1 MRFRRVVSLLLLA
14 AYLPACTSYHQT
26 EQPLAQLT
34 VAPKPVSRLCITKR
48 NGVRVEVLE
57 PRVISDSLVGLT
69 TTPGQAAGR
78 VAIPLAEIQSTEVR
92 KFDAGKT
99 VAVLVII
106 GGSVAL
112 MSAAASAMMDDMWDD
127 TSFGY

>member
-1 MRFRRVVSLLLLA
+1 MPHRRFVAALLLS
-14 AYLPACTSYHQT
+14 AYLPACTAYHQT

-34 VAPKPVSRLCITKR
+34 ASPKPVGRLCITKR
-48 NGVRVEVLE
+48 NGVRVEVRE
-57 PRVISDSLVGLT
+57 PRVISDSLVGQT
-69 TTPGQAAGR
+69 STPGQAEGR
-78 VAIPLAEIQSTEVR
+78 VAIALAEIQSSAVR

-106 GGSVAL
+106 GGSIAL
-112 MSAAASAMMDDMWDD
+112 MSAAMNAMMDDMWGD